1 MEQLE
6 KVKEFQKLFELPI
19 LDKPQLI
26 DKKRAWFRISLIE
39 EELTELKEAVNANE
53 LVEVADALCDLQYVL
68 LGAVLEFGMGEKFVE
83 MFNEV
88 HRSNMSKACNDILEA
103 IETQK
108 YYLVE
113 RQTETHIKQVGDK
126 YFVLR
131 LSDNKVLK
139 SVAYSPAEFNQ
150 FL

>member
-6 KVKEFQKLFELPI
+6 KVKEFQRLFELPI
-19 LDKPQLI
+19 LDKPQI
-26 DKKRAWFRISLIE
+26 PSKERAWLRIELIE
-39 EELTELKEAVNANE
+39 EELRELKEAVNTNE

-68 LGAVLEFGMGEKFVE
+68 LGAVLEFGMGEKFVD

-88 HRSNMSKACNDILEA
+88 HRSNMSKACSNIIEA
-103 IETQK
+103 TWTQK

-113 RQTETHIKQVGDK
+113 RQTETHVKQVGDK

-139 SVAYSPAEFNQ
+139 SVAYSPAELKQ

>member
-6 KVKEFQKLFELPI
+6 NVKEFQRLFELPI

-26 DKKRAWFRISLIE
+26 DKNRAWFRISLIE

-53 LVEVADALCDLQYVL
+53 LVEIADAICDLQYVL
-68 LGAVLEFGMGEKFVE
+68 LGAVLEFGMGERFVD

-88 HRSNMSKACNDILEA
+88 HRSNMSKACSDILEA
-103 IETQK
+103 ISTQK
-108 YYLVE
+108 YYWIN
-113 RQTETHIKQVGDK
+113 RQTETYIKQVGDK

-139 SVAYSPAEFNQ
+139 SVSYSPAELKQ

>member
-6 KVKEFQKLFELPI
+6 KVKEFQRLFELPI
-19 LDKPQLI
+19 LDKPQI
-26 DKKRAWFRISLIE
+26 PSKERAWLRIELIE
-39 EELTELKEAVNANE
+39 EELTELKEAVNASE
-53 LVEVADALCDLQYVL
+53 LIEVADALCDLQYVL
-68 LGAVLEFGMGEKFVE
+68 LGAVLEFGMGERFID

-88 HRSNMSKACNDILEA
+88 HRSNMSKACSNIIEA
-103 IETQK
+103 TWTQRH
-108 YYLVE
+108 YLVF
-113 RQTETHIKQVGDK
+113 RQTETHVKQVGDK

-139 SVAYSPAEFNQ
+139 SVAYNPAELKQ

>member
-6 KVKEFQKLFELPI
+6 KVKEFQRLFELPI

-26 DKKRAWFRISLIE
+26 DKNRAWLRISLIE
-39 EELTELKEAVNANE
+39 EELTELKEAINANE
-53 LVEVADALCDLQYVL
+53 LVEVADALCDIQYVL
-68 LGAVLEFGMGEKFVE
+68 SGAILEFGMGEKFVE

-103 IETQK
+103 VETQSR
-108 YYLVE
+108 YLVN
-113 RQTETHIKQVGDK
+113 RQTETYIKQVGDK

-139 SVAYSPAEFNQ
+139 SVAYSPAELNQ